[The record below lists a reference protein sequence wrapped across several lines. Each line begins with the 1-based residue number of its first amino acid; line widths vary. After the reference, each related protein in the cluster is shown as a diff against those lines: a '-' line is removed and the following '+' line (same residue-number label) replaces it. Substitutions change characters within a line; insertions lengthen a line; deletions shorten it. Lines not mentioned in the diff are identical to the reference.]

1 MMYSHIS
8 STGKRRYGHPAIT
21 GVLPV
26 PWLPIKQGQSLNRH
40 RDTEDD
46 GSPAVVLTLRKKYS
60 VHRETAR
67 LPSQQSN
74 GSTSSG
80 ASANQALSPGE
91 EGIAPSDRSVL
102 GNPWEDQPPAR
113 PRPHAHR
120 HSNSTHV
127 RHRLSFD
134 AASGVIM
141 LPDDENWMDAEDSD
155 SDDYGEMQNST
166 LSEVGTRDSPGLDAG
181 YQATAGSPGH
191 GKRYSTYY
199 HHPERRRQLSLQQ
212 QPAR

>member
-1 MMYSHIS
+1 MY

-40 RDTEDD
+40 RDTGDD

-60 VHRETAR
+60 VHRESAR
-67 LPSQQSN
+67 QPSQLSN
-74 GSTSSG
+74 DSGSSG
-80 ASANQALSPGE
+80 ASGDALSPGA
-91 EGIAPSDRSVL
+91 EGVAPSDRSVL

-120 HSNSTHV
+120 HSNSAHV

-141 LPDDENWMDAEDSD
+141 LPDDENWMDVEDSD
-155 SDDYGEMQNST
+155 SDDYGELQNST
-166 LSEVGTRDSPGLDAG
+166 LSEAGPRDSPGVEAG

-199 HHPERRRQLSLQQ
+199 HHPERRRQQ
-212 QPAR
+212 QPTR